1 MFHVVVYTFH
11 DVVYTFHDVVC
22 TFHDVER
29 KSILTE
35 NGLLVN

>member
-1 MFHVVVYTFH
+1 MFHVVGCIDH
-11 DVVYTFHDVVC
+11 DVVYTNHDVVC